1 MVEINKTNKK
11 LSDGRGKYMFFIA
24 GITHERKELDY
35 YEPILCRCC
44 TKYGRFESYMEYS
57 VFSLFFIPLFKFN
70 KKFYAK
76 TSCCNSLYLI
86 KNKEK
91 GLMMERGQG
100 YNVFLKDKD
109 LELIHR
115 GACVSLCTNCGYEV
129 SDEHNYCPNCGKSL

>member
-1 MVEINKTNKK
+1 
-11 LSDGRGKYMFFIA
+11 MFFIA
-24 GITHERKELDY
+24 GINHERKELDY
-35 YEPILCRCC
+35 YEPILCSCC